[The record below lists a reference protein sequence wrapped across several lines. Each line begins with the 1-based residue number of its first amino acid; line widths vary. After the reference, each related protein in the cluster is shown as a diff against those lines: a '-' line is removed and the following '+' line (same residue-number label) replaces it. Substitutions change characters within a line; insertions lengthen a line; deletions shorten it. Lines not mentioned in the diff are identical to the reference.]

1 METIDDSKINK
12 RNQACKNQ
20 LRMYVCTYVNCH
32 IFQLCV
38 AVTYILVLLH
48 MHTKLPHTS
57 TIHGKSI
64 E

>member
-1 METIDDSKINK
+1 METIDDSKIDK
-12 RNQACKNQ
+12 CDQACKNE

-38 AVTYILVLLH
+38 AVTRILVLLH
-48 MHTKLPHTS
+48 MRTKLPRTS
-57 TIHGKSI
+57 KIHRKSI